1 MRGINNFIKSNDIET
16 VMEPLTCEVAGV
28 YLAIHNLG
36 VAPVV
41 LLKTRDDRFIPIFIG
56 LYEAIS
62 IDSALNGPP
71 PPRPLTHDLFSDTL
85 TALGAGLR
93 AVRIDSIDD
102 GVYYATLSLDTQ
114 LSDLSIDC
122 RPSDGIALAVRKNA
136 PVFIDETLLS
146 ESAVT
151 RDQLPELREFTG
163 YQV

>member
-1 MRGINNFIKSNDIET
+1 
-16 VMEPLTCEVAGV
+16 MEQISCEVAGV
-28 YLAIHNLG
+28 YLAIHDLG

-41 LLKTRDDRFIPIFIG
+41 LLKTVDERYIPIFIG
-56 LYEAIS
+56 FFEALS
-62 IDSALNGPP
+62 IHSALNGPP

-93 AVRIDSIDD
+93 EVRIDSIDD

-114 LSDLSIDC
+114 IGDLSIDC

-136 PVFIDETLLS
+136 PVFIDETILS

-151 RDQLPELREFTG
+151 RDQLPELREFSE
-163 YQV
+163 YRV

>member
-1 MRGINNFIKSNDIET
+1 MEQIN
-16 VMEPLTCEVAGV
+16 CEVAGV
-28 YLAIHNLG
+28 YLAIHDLG

-41 LLKTRDDRFIPIFIG
+41 LLKTRDERYIPIFIG
-56 LYEAIS
+56 LFEAVS
-62 IDSALNGPP
+62 IHSALNGPP

-85 TALGAGLR
+85 TALRAGLR
-93 AVRIDSIDD
+93 EVRIDSIDD

-114 LSDLSIDC
+114 IGDLSIDS

-136 PVFIDETLLS
+136 PVYIDSGLMA

-151 RDQLPELREFTG
+151 RDQLPELRDFTD

>member
-1 MRGINNFIKSNDIET
+1 
-16 VMEPLTCEVAGV
+16 MEQITCKVTGV
-28 YLAIHNLG
+28 YLAIHDLG
-36 VAPVV
+36 AVPVV
-41 LLKTRDDRFIPIFIG
+41 LLKTQDDRFIPIFIG
-56 LYEAIS
+56 LFEAVS
-62 IDSALNGPP
+62 IHSALNGPP

-93 AVRIDSIDD
+93 EVRIDSIDD

-114 LSDLSIDC
+114 IGDLSIDC

-151 RDQLPELREFTG
+151 RNHLPELREFTD

>member
-1 MRGINNFIKSNDIET
+1 
-16 VMEPLTCEVAGV
+16 MEQISCEVAGV
-28 YLAIHNLG
+28 YLAIHDPG

-41 LLKTRDDRFIPIFIG
+41 LLKTGSERYIPIFIG
-56 LYEAIS
+56 LFEAVS
-62 IDSALNGPP
+62 IYSALNGPP

-93 AVRIDSIDD
+93 EVRIDSIED
-102 GVYYATLSLDTQ
+102 GVYYATLFLDTQ
-114 LSDLSIDC
+114 IGDLSIDS

-151 RDQLPELREFTG
+151 RDQLPELREFTD